1 MSKVALGRMGEGRP
15 ARAEKTLMSL
25 KANAADVSWWSQYLD
40 QNSISIRRRG
50 RAGHDEAAEVVKGR
64 SC

>member
-1 MSKVALGRMGEGRP
+1 
-15 ARAEKTLMSL
+15 MSL
-25 KANAADVSWWSQYLD
+25 KANAADVSWWLQYLD

-50 RAGHDEAAEVVKGR
+50 RAGHNEAADEAAEVVKGR

>member
-1 MSKVALGRMGEGRP
+1 MGEGRP

-25 KANAADVSWWSQYLD
+25 KANAADVSWWLQYLD

-50 RAGHDEAAEVVKGR
+50 RAGHNEAADEAAEVVKGR